1 MQVLVKNPLIESQY
15 SLNKVSESF
24 WSDDCLYP
32 EKDFSFSELFLSGP
46 VGLSPYL
53 FLDAKVALLISLLNS
68 TETLYVKNLGALG
81 AIGAHLYSKGKIET
95 LEGAKTS
102 RYLPEYLPRDKQDIF
117 ITRKNYDQV
126 IVFGESSIDSELWEK
141 LTVGGYYIL
150 GGTKLEINLD
160 VTHFEAFGKLMPLG
174 EATEFGWKFN
184 EPGIGLDHFEICKLK
199 KLR

>member
-15 SLNKVSESF
+15 PLSKVSESF
-24 WSDDCLYP
+24 WSEDCLYP

-68 TETLYVKNLGALG
+68 TESLYVKNLGALG
-81 AIGAHLYSKGKIET
+81 AIGAHLYSKAKIET
-95 LEGAKTS
+95 LDSSKIS
-102 RYLPEYLPRDKQDIF
+102 RYLPEYLPKDQQEIFTTRD
-117 ITRKNYDQV
+117 NYDQV
-126 IVFGESSIDSELWEK
+126 MVFGENSIDRKLWDK
-141 LTVGGYYIL
+141 LTVGGFYIL
-150 GGTKLEINLD
+150 GGTKLEIDLD
-160 VTHFEAFGKLMPLG
+160 GTHFEAFGKFMPLG

-184 EPGIGLDHFEICKLK
+184 GQEIGLDHFEICKLK